1 MSSLRLFTRSVRAGQ
16 LATRSFSSSTYRPAT
31 VAGTDTTKKS
41 IPLNSRVQDTAED
54 YRRFMMEK
62 PLNPHMTNTNSTIA
76 NEMPAVGAD
85 SAPPELLT
93 SVDPSFTNPKDSVP
107 ENTQRMTGGTQS
119 AQPEDGVNKELD
131 VGEIEGSEFKTQ
143 PKHRDGEDSGTI
155 RARLLCPLLAHHHSC
170 LCPSR
175 HPFAQVPG

>member
-1 MSSLRLFTRSVRAGQ
+1 
-16 LATRSFSSSTYRPAT
+16 
-31 VAGTDTTKKS
+31 
-41 IPLNSRVQDTAED
+41 
-54 YRRFMMEK
+54 MMEK

-93 SVDPSFTNPKDSVP
+93 SVDSSFTDPKDSVP

-119 AQPEDGVNKELD
+119 SQPEDGANRDLD

-143 PKHRDGEDSGTI
+143 PKYRDGEDSGTI
-155 RARLLCPLLAHHHSC
+155 RARLLCPLFAHHHSD
-170 LCPSR
+170 LASSR
-175 HPFAQVPG
+175 RFMHEILTNHLLPQTRVGNEELLSLTYFAPPLPISI